1 MHACDKQCVLYV
13 LCFAGDAEFNTSL
26 CCLSDDEACFD
37 KDPPRHRCGGVSAK
51 GCEEPFKAGGNSE
64 TQDGKL
70 KGKCADEDFN
80 YSLCGVSDDS
90 LSDTESTYSEGDYSW
105 LGGGDHP
112 MDSLADG
119 NNSST
124 SSSTSGD
131 GSDDDGRIGSMCHD
145 GDFSASSLEPHDYT
159 RLMAKYRDGPSTG
172 IVIDSGIGSSGGTEW
187 ASGGAH
193 SNPGPH
199 GASFSRSC
207 NDDDFRETDSGDG
220 PSTVAPVDAD
230 GSVQKCSGR
239 NRLFEES
246 AQSSYQISVEHES
259 ADPEVSTTYVD
270 YGDNE
275 GSSCCSSG
283 DKNST
288 DADDEF
294 DFEEMDVEN
303 WDEEDA
309 PEFDFCLYCSVN
321 GAGGHGDVYCP
332 LHKTKGSGATL
343 ENSGSSEESEGRS
356 DSTSDIWRSGGDSS
370 DTSSLADKTK
380 LEGSRKMK
388 RISFSHTIQV
398 ECSKLGV

>member
-1 MHACDKQCVLYV
+1 MLW
-13 LCFAGDAEFNTSL
+13 FAGDAEFNTSL
-26 CCLSDDEACFD
+26 CCLSDDEAFD
-37 KDPPRHRCGGVSAK
+37 KDPPGHRCGGVSAK
-51 GCEEPFKAGGNSE
+51 GCEEPFKAGENFE
-64 TQDGKL
+64 TQYGKS
-70 KGKCADEDFN
+70 KGKCTDEDID
-80 YSLCGVSDDS
+80 YSLCCVSDDS
-90 LSDTESTYSEGDYSW
+90 LSGTESTYSEGGYSW

-131 GSDDDGRIGSMCHD
+131 GSDDDGGIGSMCHD
-145 GDFSASSLEPHDYT
+145 GDFSASSLEPSDYT

-193 SNPGPH
+193 SNPGLH
-199 GASFSRSC
+199 GATFSRSF
-207 NDDDFRETDSGDG
+207 NDDNFGATGSGDG
-220 PSTVAPVDAD
+220 PGTMAPEDID
-230 GSVQKCSGR
+230 GSVQKLSGR

-246 AQSSYQISVEHES
+246 AQSSDQIQQS
-259 ADPEVSTTYVD
+259 ADSDVSTTYAD
-270 YGDNE
+270 YGDDE

-283 DKNST
+283 DKNPT

-294 DFEEMDVEN
+294 DFEETDVEI

-332 LHKTKGSGATL
+332 LHNTKGSGVTSDA
-343 ENSGSSEESEGRS
+343 SEESEGLTFGS

-370 DTSSLADKTK
+370 DTSSLAGKTK
-380 LEGSRKMK
+380 LGGSKKMK
-388 RISFSHTIQV
+388 SISFSHTIQV